1 MQTQHDASNGIEDAD
16 ERVRERL
23 SHVRIVLVGTVHTG
37 NIGAA
42 ARAMKNMGLERLC
55 LVAPVEFPSREASDR
70 AVQATD
76 VLERAQ
82 VMGNLPEA
90 IADCTLVI
98 GTSAR
103 ERRIQL
109 PQLGPRELGPLCVG
123 GSRERIAIVFGR
135 EDSGLSNEE
144 IRLCNWHVHIP
155 TSARYSSLNLAAA
168 VQLLCYELRMA
179 ALAADDGTRQT
190 GPEWDEPLATFEG
203 IERFYEHLQQT
214 LLEIGFLDPAAP
226 RQLMTRLRRLFNRV
240 RLDQMELNILRG
252 MLTAVQKHAH
262 RNADSDSGGETH

>member
-1 MQTQHDASNGIEDAD
+1 MVEEDAVAARL
-16 ERVRERL
+16 ERVR
-23 SHVRIVLVGTVHTG
+23 VVLVGTVHSG

-42 ARAMKNMGLERLC
+42 ARAMKNMGLRRLY
-55 LVAPVEFPSREASDR
+55 LAAPQDFPHREATYR
-70 AVQATD
+70 AVQAAD
-76 VLERAQ
+76 LLEQA
-82 VMGNLPEA
+82 VVTPDLGSA

-109 PQLGPRELGPLCVG
+109 PQLSPRDLGALCIRAP
-123 GSRERIAIVFGR
+123 SEEQIALIFGR

-144 IRLCNWHVHIP
+144 LRLCHWHVHVP
-155 TSARYSSLNLAAA
+155 TSPDYASLNLAAA

-179 ALAADDGTRQT
+179 ALEPADRDGAATAD
-190 GPEWDEPLATFEG
+190 WDEPLATVEG
-203 IERFYEHLQQT
+203 VERFYEHLEAT
-214 LLEIGFLDPAAP
+214 LAEIGFLNPAAP

-252 MLTAVQKHAH
+252 ILTEVQKSA
-262 RNADSDSGGETH
+262 RRGGLDT